1 MLFSGLQLPQRSRFP
16 DSVLLSILKS
26 LSLQRV
32 LLLRE
37 TSTGIW
43 SVVQRLFCMLFP
55 ARPLVLNHV
64 LTRTIRWESPGPCWP
79 SGTGGPAAPTG
90 TEYRILDK
98 IRRLYAGPSGSPIV
112 VKIFARVTD
121 GTFFP
126 TSYQVEVISRFLRC
140 GGDRVNVVLCTKKV
154 LNCEYDLEDLCRLRD
169 FIDSFSV
176 QRGDLKIGHINV
188 MRKML
193 PHDLKCLDLS
203 GVSVPLASGAKT
215 KTNRAKKDATEAMTK
230 LLKGLTG
237 LVNLSLRDT
246 LLDVSLLPLGAMT
259 SMQHLDLSNTR
270 TDPKSVADAIKHMP
284 GLRVLC
290 LGHMHFDSDLANVAF
305 SLLLERLDIPKCMI
319 TDASI
324 LSAAAGAG
332 ACGACDAKA
341 TQSLK
346 RMDLSCNR
354 LGSVPDLARLIKAL
368 PFLTKMD
375 LTETFA
381 DHDELAPM
389 LRGFPSVTFTL
400 SFPTRG
406 LLVDHNQRRFHE
418 TNLRYFPCDH
428 GA

>member
-1 MLFSGLQLPQRSRFP
+1 MLFSGPQRSRFP
-16 DSVLLSILKS
+16 DSVLLMILRS

-43 SVVQRLFCMLFP
+43 SIVQRLFCKLFP
-55 ARPLVLNHV
+55 ARPLVLNRV
-64 LTRTIRWESPGPCWP
+64 LTHNLRWESAGPIGPG
-79 SGTGGPAAPTG
+79 G
-90 TEYRILDK
+90 TEYRILDQ
-98 IRRLYAGPSGSPIV
+98 IRRLYAGPCGGSGSPIV
-112 VKIFARVTD
+112 VKILARVTD

-140 GGDRVNVVLCTKKV
+140 GDRVNVVLCTKKV
-154 LNCEYDLEDLCRLRD
+154 LNCEYDLEDLCSFRD

-176 QRGDLKIGHINV
+176 QRGDLKIGQINV

-193 PHDLKCLDLS
+193 PQDLKSLDLS
-203 GVSVPLASGAKT
+203 GVSVPIASGETT
-215 KTNRAKKDATEAMTK
+215 KTNRAKKDATRALTK
-230 LLKGLTG
+230 LLEGLKG

-259 SMQHLDLSNTR
+259 SMQRLDLSNTR
-270 TDPKSVADAIKHMP
+270 TDSKRVADAIKNMP
-284 GLRVLC
+284 GLRVLR
-290 LGHMHFDSDLANVAF
+290 LGYMYFDRDLANVAF
-305 SLLLERLDIPKCMI
+305 SLPLERLDIPNCRI

-324 LSAAAGAG
+324 LSAG
-332 ACGACDAKA
+332 ACGAKA
-341 TQSLK
+341 AESLR

-354 LGSVPDLARLIKAL
+354 LGSVPDLAELIKAL
-368 PFLTKMD
+368 PFLTKMN

-406 LLVDHNQRRFHE
+406 LLVDHNQRRFHG

>member
-1 MLFSGLQLPQRSRFP
+1 MLFSGLQRSQRSRFP
-16 DSVLLSILKS
+16 DSVILTILKS

-43 SVVQRLFCMLFP
+43 SIVQRLFCTLFP
-55 ARPLVLNHV
+55 ARPLVLNRV
-64 LTRTIRWESPGPCWP
+64 LTHNIRWESPGPCWP
-79 SGTGGPAAPTG
+79 SGPSGPAAPTG
-90 TEYRILDK
+90 TEYRILER

-121 GTFFP
+121 GKFFP

-140 GGDRVNVVLCTKKV
+140 GDRVNVALCTKKV
-154 LNCEYDLEDLCRLRD
+154 LNCEYDLEDLCSFRD

-176 QRGDLKIGHINV
+176 QRGDLKIGQINV
-188 MRKML
+188 LRKML

-203 GVSVPLASGAKT
+203 GVSVPLASGDKT

-230 LLKGLTG
+230 LLKGLKG

-259 SMQHLDLSNTR
+259 SMQRLDLTAATNTR
-270 TDPKSVADAIKHMP
+270 TVPKSVADAIKNMP
-284 GLRVLC
+284 GLRVLR
-290 LGHMHFDSDLANVAF
+290 LGYMLFDRDLANVAF
-305 SLLLERLDIPKCMI
+305 SLPLERLDIPKCMI

-324 LSAAAGAG
+324 LIAAC
-332 ACGACDAKA
+332 ACGAKA

-354 LGSVPDLARLIKAL
+354 LGSVPDLAELIKML
-368 PFLTKMD
+368 PFLTMMD

-400 SFPTRG
+400 SFPSRG
-406 LLVDHNQRRFHE
+406 LLVDPNQRPFHG